1 MDEHV
6 SRKLTASM
14 KDLNHDGNKELILG
28 FLINKKY
35 HVTGIYYYQ
44 PKKGAIP
51 YQLFKKADSYRDTI
65 VTDQNHVIIVN
76 KKNKGTVYDMQADSL
91 KTIKTNIKD
100 KDAYLHKTGEKKI
113 TIPKSSLHTITNQF
127 NQ

>member
-1 MDEHV
+1 MSSINGAKAFESLLKRVSDHVDEHI

-51 YQLFKKADSYRDTI
+51 YQLFKKADSYKDTI

-76 KKNKGTVYDMQADSL
+76 KR
-91 KTIKTNIKD
+91 IKELFMICRQI
-100 KDAYLHKTGEKKI
+100 H
-113 TIPKSSLHTITNQF
+113 
-127 NQ
+127 